1 MRIHSTIMTKRKS
14 KCFENIRNAIFL
26 SPVFVDVF
34 VRLINYSKLLG
45 KWSKNNLVWKSPWY
59 GYMYYIPGYMY
70 ICSWITLNDLVNTHL
85 DLSGLNQ
92 GGGGASLLSWRR
104 DQPFLGSVNRDVW
117 KPVLWISDWSA
128 LRDTWTTK
136 ILECFDLD
144 IEDQSNKKKII

>member
-1 MRIHSTIMTKRKS
+1 
-14 KCFENIRNAIFL
+14 
-26 SPVFVDVF
+26 
-34 VRLINYSKLLG
+34 
-45 KWSKNNLVWKSPWY
+45 
-59 GYMYYIPGYMY
+59 MYYIPGYMY

-92 GGGGASLLSWRR
+92 GGVGGGGGGKLIVLTPWSTRR

-128 LRDTWTTK
+128 LRDTWTAK

>member
-92 GGGGASLLSWRR
+92 GGGGGKFIVLTPWSTIFGVRESRCMETC
-104 DQPFLGSVNRDVW
+104 SVNQWLKCTPWYLNYQNPRMFRLGHW
-117 KPVLWISDWSA
+117 RS
-128 LRDTWTTK
+128 
-136 ILECFDLD
+136 
-144 IEDQSNKKKII
+144 IE

>member
-1 MRIHSTIMTKRKS
+1 MGIHSTIMTKRKS
-14 KCFENIRNAIFL
+14 KWFENIRNAIFL

-34 VRLINYSKLLG
+34 VRLINQSKLLG

-70 ICSWITLNDLVNTHL
+70 ICSWITLNDLVNTHR
-85 DLSGLNQ
+85 DLSGLSQ
-92 GGGGASLLSWRR
+92 GGGGGGGKLIVLTPWSTRR

-128 LRDTWTTK
+128 LRDTWTAR

-144 IEDQSNKKKII
+144 I